1 MARGTRTA
9 IDLALDVSQIQ
20 HLCSLPG
27 PWLTILLPAYR
38 KGEQQIPDSVR
49 LKSLLRTATGPNIP
63 GGVPAPVREL
73 AESEALL
80 QGGKGIAL
88 FSAPGFTGGYR
99 VDSALGDKLVFAEY
113 PFVKPLLSEAF
124 TPHEVFALGLSRKH
138 MRLFHYSFGA
148 CEELAFPKG
157 IATGM
162 QEAL

>member
-1 MARGTRTA
+1 YSWRGRLHVLGRRDRVSVFGEHLRGPPVALVNTMARATLPQ

-27 PWLTILLPAYR
+27 PWLTILLPAYP
-38 KGEQQIPDSVR
+38 KAEQQIPDSVR
-49 LKSLLRTATGPNIP
+49 RKSLLRTATGPNIP

-113 PFVKPLLSEAF
+113 PF
-124 TPHEVFALGLSRKH
+124 
-138 MRLFHYSFGA
+138 
-148 CEELAFPKG
+148 
-157 IATGM
+157 
-162 QEAL
+162 